1 MDMKNVDNLK
11 KVIDEPLQH
20 KIQLF
25 MSFAEEKIRSRAIE
39 VPDPFYGGAQG
50 FVLVL
55 QLIEYASDGLVKHI
69 QDNAHS

>member
-25 MSFAEEKIRSRAIE
+25 MSFAEEKIRSRAI
-39 VPDPFYGGAQG
+39 
-50 FVLVL
+50 VLRK
-55 QLIEYASDGLVKHI
+55 LIRTLFLRNSHKPLATSH
-69 QDNAHS
+69 H